1 MLVSRRWPTTTSLS
15 LSSVIR
21 LQAGASHCCAI
32 GPSDNGGGQ
41 VEKNVRDARSR
52 LWQVMPIF
60 TDLAEL
66 NQWLEDRCVALW
78 SETRHR
84 ELPGTIADV
93 WEAEKPT
100 LMALPPAFDGFVEHS
115 KRVSPT
121 CLITFERNRYS
132 VPASFANRPVSLHVY
147 PEQLVVMLKACLWH
161 DGPKARVSAGMN
173 VS

>member
-1 MLVSRRWPTTTSLS
+1 
-15 LSSVIR
+15 
-21 LQAGASHCCAI
+21 
-32 GPSDNGGGQ
+32 
-41 VEKNVRDARSR
+41 
-52 LWQVMPIF
+52 MPIF